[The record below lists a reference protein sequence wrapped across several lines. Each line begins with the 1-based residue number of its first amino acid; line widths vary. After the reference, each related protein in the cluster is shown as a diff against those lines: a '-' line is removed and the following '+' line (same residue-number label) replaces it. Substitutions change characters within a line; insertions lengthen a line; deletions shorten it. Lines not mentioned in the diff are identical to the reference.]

1 MKSLLSAGSKIV
13 TPGAL
18 LAAAMVSSVLMAAVW
33 AAPAGAAG
41 RRYPAAWS
49 TWVARLGL
57 PQQGVPGQT
66 TPGDTG
72 RYRPSRRPRLRTVR
86 DRQGSRFSPTGRR
99 SPLILP
105 LPKTV
110 QLKVTPDDSLKNYDV
125 RETVGGNV
133 DYRSP
138 TVISQ
143 EELLKFQER
152 QAINDYYRQKAMGGV
167 AGAPTAPGSAQA
179 QRLIPK
185 IYLGPIA
192 DRIFGG
198 SYIDIRPAGSLTLK
212 AGAKY
217 NVNRNPALTLRQQ
230 SVGDFIFEQ
239 NMNLSLSGQ
248 VGTKLKLTFNYDT
261 KAAFDFDNQMKFD
274 YAGQP
279 TDILR
284 KLDLGNVSM
293 PLNNSLIT
301 GGSNLFGIKTQLQF
315 GRLGV
320 TAVAATLRGSQDE
333 VRVQNGAQSRTFELK
348 ASQYERDRHYFL
360 SQFFRDRYDQA
371 LRGLP
376 TVQSGFEIRR
386 LEVWVTND
394 NRTTDNLRNVVSLM
408 DLGEP
413 RLDRLY
419 RPQFYNPSSGANA
432 STPAKNQVNYLY
444 QSLTGGGGAAR
455 DNLQVESYLANLP
468 TPGGTVPMVKSL
480 DYERLRARKLDPRE
494 YTFNAQLGYVNLNTA
509 LLPDQVLA
517 VSYEYLYNGKPYT
530 VGETQTE
537 YQGAQADQVI
547 FLKML
552 KATNPG
558 VNTADPGV
566 NPSNPN
572 LLTRNTP
579 TWDLMMKNI
588 YPLNTSQ
595 INRDNFQLQLIYKDD
610 ITGVDLIS
618 LKEGVRVQNVPLIQV
633 LGLDRVNANN
643 DRNADGNFD
652 FFPGITID
660 PELGKIIFPSVQPF
674 GSYLAAQFDT
684 LGVNAA
690 NERALAQKYVYRA
703 LYNQTQSDAQQ
714 QQVKD
719 KFFLRGR
726 YQGTSTDEITL
737 PGIGVAQGSV
747 KVYAGSTLLTEGVD
761 YQVFYDQAKVKI
773 LNPAYL
779 NSANELRVAFEKN
792 ALVQVQ
798 PRKLVG
804 TRLDY
809 ALNKD
814 VILGA
819 TAMHILEN
827 QAPGIN
833 RVNIGD
839 EPANNTILGADI
851 SLRKDSRV
859 LTKLVDRLPFLA
871 TKEISTVAFTG
882 EVAKLIAGRS
892 QLGRGE
898 NGVSYLDDFE
908 NARTPYTLGGLAAIP
923 AWRLAATPSPILG
936 STSNGLDNGYRRAK
950 LAWYTVDQ
958 SYYTNG
964 PNVPAGIAAATLQN
978 HYTRGIPRNEVFP
991 NKDLGATGN
1000 GFEYTFDMAYY
1011 PEERGPYNYTPNIQ
1025 ANGRLFSPGAGL
1037 PDNKFAGI
1045 SRGIT
1050 FDTDF
1055 DNSNVEYLEFWL
1067 LDPFIT
1073 GANSLTSA
1081 LNADPTNPRQYTD
1094 DTKGGD
1100 LILNLGNVSEDVLRD
1115 QGQHEFENGLPLPG
1129 DPAGSTNQTVWGNVT
1144 TQQFLLDAFNAAP
1157 GARASQDIGL
1167 DGLTD
1172 TQEQLFF
1179 NAIPGYGALA
1189 DPSND
1194 DFRHHLDPSFNANNT
1209 QILGRY
1215 KDYDNY
1221 DGNSPENSQLSS
1233 TAYPDKEDLN
1243 RDNVIQT
1250 TEQYYEYPIHL
1261 VPGQLNIGQN
1271 YITDKVTTQVV
1282 PTGTGAGSSNGEPV
1296 TWYQFRIPIRTPQR
1310 VEGNG
1315 GQPFGF
1321 KNIRFMRM
1329 YMTNWQQPVVLR
1341 LVQPQFVANQWRQY
1355 LSRIVDPN
1363 IQVPGIGTATD
1374 ADAFAISTVSVEE
1387 NGPSVATTT
1396 GTIPYV
1402 VPPNITRDVE
1412 YGSTA
1417 VSRQQNEQSLRL
1429 TVTNLRDGYAK
1440 AGYKNLT
1447 TNLLRY
1453 KRLRMYFHAESTDP
1467 RIRTGDARAFI
1478 RIGTDY
1484 SQNYYEYSLPL
1495 TFTLAG
1501 SADAATQLGVWP
1513 EANNIDVALQD
1524 FIDAKAARNL
1534 AITNRV
1540 PGVSYTVAYPYPLAN
1555 GAVINILGNPDFS
1568 QVQGAMIGILN
1579 PAKTLTD
1586 VNDDGSP
1593 KTVTLWADELRV
1605 FDFDSQ
1611 GGWAANARLNVKL
1624 ADLANITATG
1634 SFIGVGFGGLQDKAQ
1649 QRSTSDVLRGDLNA
1663 TVAAEKFLP
1672 TQLRLKV
1679 PVLVQAGRQTI
1690 TPQYDPLDPDTK
1702 LEQSLLKF
1710 QNNPGAAAEYK
1721 KLVVDRTTTRSIS
1734 VLNVRKDRAPT
1745 QTKQHPWDIENVAVS
1760 YAITERLHTD
1770 INTQRD
1776 YTQSY
1781 TAALAYLYQTQPR
1794 NYTPFASFKA
1804 LDNPYLKIFQQINF
1818 TPLPSRFSFRTD
1830 LDRRYNERF
1839 LQRVTEPGSL
1849 PTTAGIAGVFYK
1861 SFYISRIYDLK
1872 WDLTKALILDYT
1884 ATNRGVIDEGVGQS
1898 VGNDAVAIANRA
1910 EQWNNLK
1917 RGGRTTNFNQN
1928 IALTYRLPLD
1938 KFPLTD
1944 WLSAD
1949 TRYSAHYSWQAASTA
1964 LGIPFPDP
1972 KLSQDS
1978 VLRLGNTI
1986 QNNAELSANGKIDLV
2001 KLYNKVKFLNIIN
2014 NAPPPLPRP
2023 QPAVVDHNNPNATRP
2038 TPIAPDTAK
2047 KDPLRFVKAVLR
2059 AVMTARSLNFTY
2071 ARSNGTL
2078 LPGYLP
2084 STQFFGLNNR
2094 QALGGL
2100 APGIPFILGQQY
2112 EPTALYNMAS
2122 ANGWYTDQSQYLNTP
2137 LSNILTENLTARTTL
2152 EPFRGFNIQLDLLRQ
2167 KVRNSEA
2174 YYRRAIDTLN
2184 PFYQQYGTLTPYG
2197 DGNLNRLAPTQA
2209 LGTGSYTVS
2218 TVTIQTLFG
2227 DLGANGETSKA
2238 FERFVQ
2244 NRAIV
2249 QQRLQ
2254 ASGRPIGI
2262 QDVVTTPASNNTPA
2276 VYTRR
2281 ATNLYSYNSQ
2291 DVLLQSF
2298 LDAYHGKSS
2307 DGYEAKSFNPFAVIP
2322 LPNWRIDYNGF
2333 SDLPGI
2339 RDVFRSFTLNH
2350 AYTSRYN
2357 MGGYTTSTNY
2367 SDQPV
2372 FGLDAPPA
2380 QPGQPQG
2387 PVPFTSNSTGQIVPY
2402 YVIGQVSI
2410 IESLTPLIGVN
2421 FQTVNNVT
2429 GRVQYNTNRAVA
2441 LNITNAQVTE
2451 LHTTELIIG
2460 LGYAATGLRLPFRV
2474 GGEQR
2479 VLKNN
2484 LTARMDLS
2492 IRDNSTIQ
2500 RSILGSVDPTPATT
2514 SGVVPNTTP
2523 PIVALPSPAVQG
2535 IVGTATSQITNGS
2548 LQMQLRPTIDYLLN
2562 ARLNLQFYFSQT
2574 ITQPRVSNA
2583 FRNATTE
2590 GGLQLRYSLQ

>member
-1 MKSLLSAGSKIV
+1 MKSLLSAGSKLAS
-13 TPGAL
+13 PGAL
-18 LAAAMVSSVLMAAVW
+18 LSAAVLSSVLLAAVW
-33 AAPAGAAG
+33 AAPAGAAS
-41 RRYPAAWS
+41 RRYTTAWS
-49 TWVARLGL
+49 TWVSRLGL
-57 PQQGVPGQT
+57 PHGLPSQT
-66 TPGDTG
+66 VPGDTG
-72 RYRPSRRPRLRTVR
+72 RYQPSRRPRLRTVR
-86 DRQGSRFSPTGRR
+86 DRAGSRFGQRGRR

-105 LPKTV
+105 LPKSV
-110 QLKVTPDDSLKNYDV
+110 QLQVTPTGDSLKSYDV
-125 RETVGGNV
+125 RETVGGQI
-133 DYRSP
+133 DYRDP
-138 TVISQ
+138 TSISQ
-143 EELLKFQER
+143 AELLRFQER

-167 AGAPTAPGSAQA
+167 AGAPAAPGSPQA

-212 AGAKY
+212 MGAKY

-230 SVGDFIFEQ
+230 SVGDFLFEQ

-248 VGTKLKLTFNYDT
+248 VGTKLKLVFNYDT

-348 ASQYERDRHYFL
+348 ASQYEKDRHYFL
-360 SQFFRDRYDQA
+360 SQFFRDKYDAA
-371 LRGLP
+371 LQGLP
-376 TVQSGFEIRR
+376 VVKSGFEIRR
-386 LEVWVTND
+386 LEVWITND
-394 NRTTDNLRNVVSLM
+394 NRTTADLRNVVALQ
-408 DLGEP
+408 DLAEP
-413 RLDRLY
+413 RQERIY
-419 RPQFYNPSSGANA
+419 RPQFFNAATAPTIQTPPRNQAN
-432 STPAKNQVNYLY
+432 NLY
-444 QSLTGGGGAAR
+444 PTLTRGGASAR
-455 DNLQVESYLANLP
+455 DNLQVESFLGSL
-468 TPGGTVPMVKSL
+468 GLVKSL
-480 DYERLRARKLDPRE
+480 DYERLRARKLQPNE
-494 YTFNAQLGYVNLNTA
+494 YTFNAQLGYVNLNTT

-517 VSYEYLYNGKPYT
+517 VSYEFLYNGKPYT

-537 YQGAQADQVI
+537 YAGAQADQVI

-558 VNTADPGV
+558 VGTADPAV
-566 NPSNPN
+566 NPANLN
-572 LLTRNTP
+572 LLTHNTP

-595 INRDNFQLQLIYKDD
+595 VNRDNFQLQIIYKDD

-618 LKEGVRVQNVPLIQV
+618 LKEGQRIQNVPLVQV

-674 GSYLAAQFDT
+674 GSYLKAQFDT
-684 LGVNAA
+684 LGPNAA
-690 NERALAQKYVYRA
+690 RERQLAQQYVYQA

-714 QQVKD
+714 QQTKD

-726 YQGTSTDEITL
+726 FQGTSTDMISL

-761 YQVFYDQAKVKI
+761 YQVFYDQAQVKI

-779 NSANELRVAFEKN
+779 NSANELRIAFEKN

-798 PRKLVG
+798 PRKLLG

-809 ALNKD
+809 ALSKD
-814 VILGA
+814 VLLGA

-871 TKEISTVAFTG
+871 TKEVSTVAFTG
-882 EVAKLIAGRS
+882 EVAKLIAGQS

-908 NARTPYTLGGLAAIP
+908 NARTPYTLGGLAAVP
-923 AWRLAATPSPILG
+923 SWRLAATPAPFAG
-936 STSNGLDNGYRRAK
+936 SATDGLSNGYRRAK

-964 PNVPAGIAAATLQN
+964 PNVPAGIAGATLAN

-1011 PEERGPYNYTPNIQ
+1011 PNERGPYNYTPNIQ
-1025 ANGRLFSPGAGL
+1025 ITGNQATSGRFFTPGAGL
-1037 PDNKFAGI
+1037 PDNNYGGI

-1067 LDPFIT
+1067 MDPFLKGRNGLATALNSDPNNIDPSSAVPFDDNKIT
-1073 GANSLTSA
+1073 GGNLV
-1081 LNADPTNPRQYTD
+1081 
-1094 DTKGGD
+1094 
-1100 LILNLGNVSEDVLRD
+1100 LNLGNVSEDVLRD
-1115 QGQHEFENGLPLPG
+1115 QGQHEFENGLPVPG
-1129 DPAGSTNQTVWGNVT
+1129 QDTTGYTRRTPFGRVTN
-1144 TQQFLLDAFNAAP
+1144 QQFLLDAFNATP

-1167 DGLTD
+1167 DGLAD
-1172 TQEQLFF
+1172 ADEQAQFSSLP
-1179 NAIPGYGALA
+1179 NYAGLA

-1194 DFRHHLDPSFNANNT
+1194 DFRHHLDPSYDAAST

-1215 KDYDNY
+1215 KNYDNY
-1221 DGNSPENSQLSS
+1221 EGNSPENSQLSS
-1233 TAYPDKEDLN
+1233 SAYPDKEDLN

-1250 TEQYYEYPIHL
+1250 TEQYYEYVMPL
-1261 VPGQLNIGQN
+1261 QPGQLNVGQN
-1271 YITDKVTTQVV
+1271 YITDKVTNPV
-1282 PTGTGAGSSNGEPV
+1282 NGDQV
-1296 TWYQFRIPIRTPQR
+1296 TWYQFRVPIRQPGR
-1310 VEGNG
+1310 VQGNG

-1321 KNIRFMRM
+1321 KNIRFMRL
-1329 YMTNWQQPVVLR
+1329 YMTGWQQPVVLR
-1341 LVQPQFVANQWRQY
+1341 MVQPQFVANQWRQY
-1355 LSRIVDPN
+1355 ASRIVDPR
-1363 IQVPGIGTATD
+1363 IQVPGIGNATD
-1374 ADAFAISTVSVEE
+1374 ADAFAVSTVSVEE
-1387 NGPSVATTT
+1387 NGPSIASVSPT
-1396 GTIPYV
+1396 GAIPYI

-1429 TVTNLRDGYAK
+1429 TVTRLRDGYAK
-1440 AGYKNLT
+1440 AAYKNLA

-1453 KRLRMYFHAESTDP
+1453 KRLRMYLHAEANSTSRLND
-1467 RIRTGDARAFI
+1467 GDTRAFI

-1495 TFTLAG
+1495 KVTQPG
-1501 SADAATQLGVWP
+1501 ATQQLDVWP
-1513 EANNIDVALQD
+1513 EVNNVDIALQD
-1524 FIDAKAARNL
+1524 FIDAKAERNQQ
-1534 AITNRV
+1534 AV
-1540 PGVSYTVAYPYPLAN
+1540 VSYIIPYTKTLAS
-1555 GAVINILGNPDFS
+1555 GATITILGNPDFS
-1568 QVQGAMIGILN
+1568 QVQGCMIGILN
-1579 PAKTLTD
+1579 PAATNVGADTD
-1586 VNDDGSP
+1586 ASDKS
-1593 KTVTLWADELRV
+1593 VTLWADEFRV
-1605 FDFDSQ
+1605 FDFDNQ

-1624 ADLANITATG
+1624 ADLANLTATG

-1663 TVAAEKFLP
+1663 TIAADKMLP
-1672 TQLRLKV
+1672 SQLRLRV

-1702 LEQSLLKF
+1702 LEQSLQKF
-1710 QNNPGAAAEYK
+1710 KNSADATAYK
-1721 KLVVDRTTTRSIS
+1721 SLVIDRTTTRSIS
-1734 VLNVRKDRAPT
+1734 ALNVRKERAPT
-1745 QTKQHPWDIENVAVS
+1745 QTKTHPWDVENVAVS

-1781 TAALAYLYQTQPR
+1781 TAALAYLYQTTPR
-1794 NYTPFASFKA
+1794 NYTPLASFKA

-1839 LQRVTEPGSL
+1839 LQRVTEPGQL
-1849 PTTAGIAGVFYK
+1849 PTAVDNGVFYK
-1861 SFYISRIYDLK
+1861 SFYINRIYDMN
-1872 WDLTKALILDYT
+1872 WALTKALTLDYT

-1898 VGNDAVAIANRA
+1898 LGDGTIAQNNRA

-1917 RGGRTTNFNQN
+1917 RGGRTTNFSQN

-1944 WLSAD
+1944 WISAD
-1949 TRYSAHYSWQAASTA
+1949 TRYTAHYSWQAVSTA
-1964 LGIPFPDP
+1964 TGIRVPATNIAGDTTTT
-1972 KLSQDS
+1972 LAN
-1978 VLRLGNTI
+1978 LGNTV
-1986 QNNAELSANGKIDLV
+1986 QNNRELSANGKIDLV
-2001 KLYNKVKFLNIIN
+2001 KLYNKVRFLNIIN
-2014 NAPPPLPRP
+2014 NAPGPAPRP
-2023 QPAVVDHNNPNATRP
+2023 AQADPNNPNAPLATRP
-2038 TPIAPDTAK
+2038 TPTAPDTAR

-2059 AVMTARSLNFTY
+2059 AVMTARSINFTY
-2071 ARSNGTL
+2071 AQSSGTL

-2084 STQFFGLNNR
+2084 NTNFFGLQR
-2094 QALGGL
+2094 QSL
-2100 APGIPFILGQQY
+2100 APGVPFILGQQY
-2112 EPTALYNMAS
+2112 TTGELYNLAS
-2122 ANGWYTDQSQYLNTP
+2122 SNGWYTPQSQYLNTP
-2137 LSNILTENLTARTTL
+2137 LSNILTENFTARTTL
-2152 EPFRGFNIQLDLLRQ
+2152 EPFRGFNIQLDLRSQ
-2167 KVRNSEA
+2167 KVRNNEA
-2174 YYRRAIDTLN
+2174 YYRVAIDTANAAYLANGTLN
-2184 PFYQQYGTLTPYG
+2184 PFA
-2197 DGNLNRLAPTQA
+2197 DRRLAPTQA
-2209 LGTGSYTVS
+2209 LGTGSYSVS
-2218 TVTIQTLFG
+2218 TITVQTLFG

-2238 FERFVQ
+2238 FERFVA

-2254 ASGRPIGI
+2254 AANPSGTRSVI
-2262 QDVVTTPASNNTPA
+2262 TTPGIPGPPPTPPI
-2276 VYTRR
+2276 YTNQ

-2307 DGYEAKSFNPFAVIP
+2307 DG
-2322 LPNWRIDYNGF
+2322 
-2333 SDLPGI
+2333 
-2339 RDVFRSFTLNH
+2339 
-2350 AYTSRYN
+2350 
-2357 MGGYTTSTNY
+2357 
-2367 SDQPV
+2367 
-2372 FGLDAPPA
+2372 
-2380 QPGQPQG
+2380 
-2387 PVPFTSNSTGQIVPY
+2387 
-2402 YVIGQVSI
+2402 
-2410 IESLTPLIGVN
+2410 
-2421 FQTVNNVT
+2421 
-2429 GRVQYNTNRAVA
+2429 
-2441 LNITNAQVTE
+2441 
-2451 LHTTELIIG
+2451 
-2460 LGYAATGLRLPFRV
+2460 
-2474 GGEQR
+2474 
-2479 VLKNN
+2479 
-2484 LTARMDLS
+2484 
-2492 IRDNSTIQ
+2492 
-2500 RSILGSVDPTPATT
+2500 
-2514 SGVVPNTTP
+2514 
-2523 PIVALPSPAVQG
+2523 
-2535 IVGTATSQITNGS
+2535 
-2548 LQMQLRPTIDYLLN
+2548 
-2562 ARLNLQFYFSQT
+2562 
-2574 ITQPRVSNA
+2574 
-2583 FRNATTE
+2583 
-2590 GGLQLRYSLQ
+2590 

>member
-1 MKSLLSAGSKIV
+1 MG
-13 TPGAL
+13 PGAL
-18 LAAAMVSSVLMAAVW
+18 LAAAVVASVLLAAAW
-33 AAPAGAAG
+33 APAGAAG
-41 RRYPAAWS
+41 RRYPVAWS
-49 TWVARLGL
+49 TWVSRLGL
-57 PQQGVPGQT
+57 PGPLQTAPGQAA
-66 TPGDTG
+66 PADTG

-86 DRQGSRFSPTGRR
+86 DRQGSRFSPRGRR

-105 LPKTV
+105 LPKNV
-110 QLKVTPDDSLKNYDV
+110 KLQVTPDDSLKNYSV
-125 RETVGGNV
+125 RETVGDQI
-133 DYRSP
+133 DYRNP
-138 TVISQ
+138 TIISQ
-143 EELLKFQER
+143 EELLRYQER

-167 AGAPTAPGSAQA
+167 AGAPVAPGSAQA

-185 IYLGPIA
+185 IYLGPVA

-198 SYIDIRPAGSLTLK
+198 SYVDIRPAGSLTFK

-261 KAAFDFDNQMKFD
+261 RAAFDFDNQMKFD

-279 TDILR
+279 TDIIR

-348 ASQYERDRHYFL
+348 ASQYEKDRHYFL
-360 SQFFRDRYDQA
+360 SQYFRDKYDQT

-394 NRTTDNLRNVVSLM
+394 NRTTDNLRNVVALA
-408 DLGEP
+408 DLGEAHA
-413 RLDRLY
+413 RRLY
-419 RPQFYNPSSGANA
+419 RPAFYLSTTDSGRYAVPKNSANR
-432 STPAKNQVNYLY
+432 LY
-444 QSLTGGGGAAR
+444 GSLTAPGSTR
-455 DNLQVESYLANLP
+455 DNLQVETFLNNLP
-468 TPGGTVPMVKSL
+468 LTGGGGVPLMKNV
-480 DYERLRARKLDPRE
+480 DYERMRARKLDPRE

-537 YQGAQADQVI
+537 YGGNASQSDVI

-558 VNTADPGV
+558 VGVVNVQDPLV
-566 NPSNPN
+566 SQYYKR
-572 LLTRNTP
+572 LHNTP
-579 TWDLMMKNI
+579 TWDLMMKNV

-595 INRDNFQLQLIYKDD
+595 INRDNFQLQIIYKDD

-618 LKEGVRVQNVPLIQV
+618 LKEGVRIQGLPLIQV
-633 LGLDRVNANN
+633 LGLDRVNPNN
-643 DRNADGNFD
+643 DRNPDGNFD

-674 GSYLAAQFDT
+674 GSYLRAQFDT
-684 LGVNAA
+684 TNANPTIA
-690 NERALAQKYVYRA
+690 AAEQARVRQYVYQA
-703 LYNQTQSDAQQ
+703 LYDQTQSDAQQ
-714 QQVKD
+714 QQTKD
-719 KFFLRGR
+719 KFYLRGR
-726 YQGTSTDEITL
+726 YQGVSTDEISL

-747 KVYAGSTLLTEGVD
+747 KVFAGSTLLTEGVD

-773 LNPAYL
+773 LNAAYL
-779 NSANELRVAFEKN
+779 NSANELRVTFEKN

-798 PRKLVG
+798 PRKLLG
-804 TRLDY
+804 ARFDY
-809 ALNKD
+809 AANKD
-814 VILGA
+814 VLLGF

-839 EPANNTILGADI
+839 EPANNTILGADV

-859 LTKLVDRLPFLA
+859 LTKLVDKLPFLS
-871 TKEISTVAFTG
+871 TKEVSTVAFTG
-882 EVAKLIAGRS
+882 EVAKLIAGQA

-923 AWRLAATPSPILG
+923 SWRLAATPSPIQG
-936 STSNGLDNGYRRAK
+936 YGIDGLANGYQRAK
-950 LAWYTVDQ
+950 LAWYTIDQ

-964 PNVPAGIAAATLQN
+964 PSVPQSITAATLNN

-1000 GFEYTFDMAYY
+1000 GYEYTFDMAYY
-1011 PEERGPYNYTPNIQ
+1011 PGERGPYNYTPNVLGD
-1025 ANGRLFSPGAGL
+1025 GRNFSPAAGL
-1037 PDNKFAGI
+1037 PDNKFGGI

-1055 DNSNVEYLEFWL
+1055 DNANVEYLEFWL
-1067 LDPFIT
+1067 MDPFLPGDRGKIDDSEHPAVNNTT
-1073 GANSLTSA
+1073 GGNLF
-1081 LNADPTNPRQYTD
+1081 
-1094 DTKGGD
+1094 
-1100 LILNLGNVSEDVLRD
+1100 INLGNISEDVLRD
-1115 QGQHEFENGLPLPG
+1115 QGQHEFENGLPVPG
-1129 DPAGSTNQTVWGNVT
+1129 DPAGFTQPSPYGVVT
-1144 TQQFLLDAFNAAP
+1144 TQQFLTDAFNATP
-1157 GARASQDIGL
+1157 GARASQDVGL
-1167 DGLTD
+1167 DGLAD
-1172 TQEQLFF
+1172 ADEQVFF

-1194 DFRHHLDPSFNANNT
+1194 DFRHHLDPSYDAAST
-1209 QILGRY
+1209 QLLGRY
-1215 KDYDNY
+1215 KNYDNY
-1221 DGNSPENSQLSS
+1221 ENNSPENSQLSS

-1243 RDNVIQT
+1243 RDNIIQN
-1250 TEQYYEYPIHL
+1250 TEQYYEYQIPL
-1261 VPGQLNIGQN
+1261 RPGQLAVGQGF
-1271 YITDKVTTQVV
+1271 ITDKVTNTITV
-1282 PTGTGAGSSNGEPV
+1282 NGQANGDPV
-1296 TWYQFRIPIRTPQR
+1296 TWYQFRVPIRKPGR
-1310 VEGNG
+1310 VQGNN
-1315 GQPFGF
+1315 GQEFGY
-1321 KNIRFMRM
+1321 KNIRFLRM

-1355 LSRIVDPN
+1355 ASRIADPLASPSPN
-1363 IQVPGIGTATD
+1363 IGND
-1374 ADAFAISTVSVEE
+1374 AEAFTISTVSVEE
-1387 NGPSVATTT
+1387 NGPSAASVTTT
-1396 GTIPYV
+1396 GAVPYV
-1402 VPPNITRDVE
+1402 VPPNIQRDIE

-1429 TVTNLRDGYAK
+1429 TVTNLSDGYAK
-1440 AGYKNLT
+1440 AAYKNLT

-1453 KRLRMYFHAESTDP
+1453 KRLRMYLHGEALNGPIAD
-1467 RIRTGDARAFI
+1467 GDVRVFI

-1484 SQNYYEYSLPL
+1484 SQNYYEYSIPL
-1495 TFTLAG
+1495 AITAAG
-1501 SADAATQLGVWP
+1501 STDQSLVWP
-1513 EANNIDVALQD
+1513 TANALDFSLQS
-1524 FIDAKAARNL
+1524 FIDAKAKRNQQATVNYVL
-1534 AITNRV
+1534 PFTIQDPNNPNATITV
-1540 PGVSYTVAYPYPLAN
+1540 V
-1555 GAVINILGNPDFS
+1555 GNPDLS
-1568 QVQGAMIGILN
+1568 ALQGAMIGILN
-1579 PAKTLTD
+1579 PAANQTNPDARAKS
-1586 VNDDGSP
+1586 V
-1593 KTVTLWADELRV
+1593 TVWADELRV

-1611 GGWAANARLNVKL
+1611 GGWAANARMNVKL

-1672 TQLRLKV
+1672 PQAHLRV
-1679 PVLVQAGRQTI
+1679 PVLVQVGRQTI

-1710 QNNPGAAAEYK
+1710 KDPNAAAAYK
-1721 KLVVDRTTTRSIS
+1721 NLVVDRTTTRSIS
-1734 VLNVRKDRAPT
+1734 VLNLRKERAPT
-1745 QTKQHPWDIENVAVS
+1745 QTKTHPWDIENVAVS

-1781 TAALAYLYQTQPR
+1781 TAALAYTYQTTPR
-1794 NYTPFASFKA
+1794 NYTPLASVKA
-1804 LDNPYLKIFQQINF
+1804 LDNPYLKIFQQLNF

-1830 LDRRYNERF
+1830 IDRRYNERF
-1839 LQRVTEPGSL
+1839 LQRVTDPGSL

-1861 SFYISRIYDLK
+1861 SFYINRIYDLN
-1872 WDLTKALILDYT
+1872 WAFTKALTFDYT
-1884 ATNRGVIDEGVGQS
+1884 ATNRGVVDEGVGQS
-1898 VGNDAVAIANRA
+1898 VGNSDVALGNRA
-1910 EQWNNLK
+1910 QLWNNLK
-1917 RGGRTTNFNQN
+1917 RGGRTTNFNQR
-1928 IALTYRLPLD
+1928 IAITYRLPLD

-1949 TRYSAHYSWQAASTA
+1949 ARYAANYTWQAASTA
-1964 LGIPFPDP
+1964 LTITNPVIPGDT
-1972 KLSQDS
+1972 

-1986 QNNAELSANGKIDLV
+1986 QNNAEMSANGKIDLV

-2014 NAPPPLPRP
+2014 NAPPPTPPRP
-2023 QPAVVDHNNPNATRP
+2023 AEPDPNNPGRP
-2038 TPIAPDTAK
+2038 KPTAPDTAR

-2059 AVMTARSLNFTY
+2059 AVMTARTLNFTY
-2071 ARSNGTL
+2071 VRSNGTL

-2084 STQFFGLNNR
+2084 ATQQVGLDNRFGS
-2094 QALGGL
+2094 GL
-2100 APGIPFILGQQY
+2100 APGIPFILGKQY
-2112 EPTALYNMAS
+2112 EPSELYGY
-2122 ANGWYTDQSQYLNTP
+2122 ANARNWYTSQSQYLNTP

-2152 EPFRGFNIQLDLLRQ
+2152 EPFRGFNIQLDLRRQ
-2167 KVRNSEA
+2167 KVRNTEA
-2174 YYRRAIDTLN
+2174 YYRKAIDTTSAT
-2184 PFYQQYGTLTPYG
+2184 YQQFGTLVAYA
-2197 DGNLNRLAPTQA
+2197 DGRLAPTQA
-2209 LGTGSYTVS
+2209 LGTGSFSTT

-2227 DLGANGETSKA
+2227 DLSANGETSKA

-2244 NRAIV
+2244 NRRIV
-2249 QQRLQ
+2249 QERLQ
-2254 ASGRPIGI
+2254 AANPTFTQIVTSTIG
-2262 QDVVTTPASNNTPA
+2262 TPA
-2276 VYTRR
+2276 VTTQ
-2281 ATNLYSYNSQ
+2281 TNQTVGLYSYNSQ
-2291 DVLLQSF
+2291 DVLIQSF

-2307 DGYEAKSFNPFAVIP
+2307 DGYVAKSYNPFGVIP
-2322 LPNWRIDYNGF
+2322 LPNWTVQYNGF
-2333 SDLPGI
+2333 SDLPAI
-2339 RDVFRSFTLNH
+2339 RSVFRSFTVNH
-2350 AYTSRYN
+2350 AYSSVYN
-2357 MGGYTTSTNY
+2357 LGGYTTSTQY
-2367 SDQPV
+2367 ATEPT
-2372 FGLDAPPA
+2372 FGNTNN
-2380 QPGQPQG
+2380 
-2387 PVPFTSNSTGQIVPY
+2387 PFPYMRNTTGQYVPY

-2410 IESLTPLIGVN
+2410 VESLAPFIGVN

-2429 GRVQYNTNRAVA
+2429 GRVQYNTSRAVA
-2441 LNITNAQVTE
+2441 LNVTNAQVTE

-2460 LGYAATGLRLPFRV
+2460 LGYAATGLKLPFRV

-2479 VLKNN
+2479 TLKNN
-2484 LTARMDLS
+2484 LTGRLDMS
-2492 IRDNSTIQ
+2492 IRDNATIQ
-2500 RSILGSVDPTPATT
+2500 RSILNSVDPVAAAPGSGTVIGTPA
-2514 SGVVPNTTP
+2514 VVGDP
-2523 PIVALPSPAVQG
+2523 
-2535 IVGTATSQITNGS
+2535 GTATSQITNGS
-2548 LQMQLRPTIDYLLN
+2548 LQVQLRPTVDYLLN
-2562 ARLNLQFYFSQT
+2562 ARLNLQFYFTQT

-2590 GGLQLRYSLQ
+2590 GGVLLRYSLQ

>member
-1 MKSLLSAGSKIV
+1 MQ
-13 TPGAL
+13 
-18 LAAAMVSSVLMAAVW
+18 
-33 AAPAGAAG
+33 
-41 RRYPAAWS
+41 
-49 TWVARLGL
+49 GL
-57 PQQGVPGQT
+57 PSQTVPA
-66 TPGDTG
+66 DTG
-72 RYRPSRRPRLRTVR
+72 RYQPSRRPRLRTVR
-86 DRQGSRFSPTGRR
+86 DRQGSRFSPRGRR

-105 LPKTV
+105 LPKNV
-110 QLKVTPDDSLKNYDV
+110 KLEVTPDDSLKNYSV
-125 RETVGGNV
+125 RETVGGQI
-133 DYRSP
+133 DYRNP

-143 EELLKFQER
+143 EELLKYQER

-167 AGAPTAPGSAQA
+167 AGAPAAPGSPQA

-198 SYIDIRPAGSLTLK
+198 SYIDIRPAGSLTLR

-230 SVGDFIFEQ
+230 SVGDFIFDQ

-360 SQFFRDRYDQA
+360 SQFFRDKYDQA

-394 NRTTDNLRNVVSLM
+394 NRTTDNLRNVVALM
-408 DLGEP
+408 DLAEP
-413 RLDRLY
+413 RKERLY
-419 RPQFYNPSSGANA
+419 RPQFYNTASAATVATPVRNQANYVYQTLTA
-432 STPAKNQVNYLY
+432 PGST
-444 QSLTGGGGAAR
+444 R
-455 DNLQVESYLANLP
+455 DNLQVETFLS
-468 TPGGTVPMVKSL
+468 SL
-480 DYERLRARKLDPRE
+480 NPPSSQPVSLTKGIDYERMRARKLDPRE

-537 YQGAQADQVI
+537 YGSNANQSDVI
-547 FLKML
+547 YLKML

-558 VNTADPGV
+558 VGVADPTV
-566 NPSNPN
+566 NPDNPN
-572 LLTRNTP
+572 LLTHNTP

-618 LKEGVRVQNVPLIQV
+618 LKEGQNIRNIPLIQV

-652 FFPGITID
+652 YFPGITID

-674 GSYLAAQFDT
+674 GTYLQNQFVP
-684 LGVNAA
+684 G
-690 NERALAQKYVYRA
+690 EQALVQKYVYQE

-714 QQVKD
+714 IQTKD

-726 YQGTSTDEITL
+726 YQGTSTDEISL

-798 PRKLVG
+798 PRKLLG
-804 TRLDY
+804 ARFDY

-814 VILGA
+814 VLLGA

-839 EPANNTILGADI
+839 EPANNTILGADL

-871 TKEISTVAFTG
+871 TKEISTIAFSG
-882 EVAKLIAGRS
+882 EVAKLIAGRA

-923 AWRLAATPSPILG
+923 AWRLAATPTPIVG
-936 STSNGLDNGYRRAK
+936 SGINGLANGYRRAK

-958 SYYTNG
+958 TYYTGG
-964 PNVPAGIAAATLQN
+964 PNVPPGISGQSLTN

-1000 GFEYTFDMAYY
+1000 GFEYTFDMAYF
-1011 PEERGPYNYTPNIQ
+1011 PGERGPYNYTPNIQ
-1025 ANGRLFSPGAGL
+1025 GDGRRFSATER
-1037 PDNKFAGI
+1037 PDNKFGGI

-1055 DNSNVEYLEFWL
+1055 DNSNVEYLEFWMM
-1067 LDPFIT
+1067 DPFLPGERGQI
-1073 GANSLTSA
+1073 NDSE
-1081 LNADPTNPRQYTD
+1081 NPAVNNT
-1094 DTKGGD
+1094 TGGD
-1100 LILNLGNVSEDVLRD
+1100 FIINLGNVSEDVLRD
-1115 QGQHEFENGLPLPG
+1115 QGQHEFENGLPVPG
-1129 DPAGSTNQTVWGNVT
+1129 DPAGGTQPTPYGVVT
-1144 TQQFLLDAFNAAP
+1144 TQQFLTDAFNAAP
-1157 GARASQDIGL
+1157 GARTSQDIGL
-1167 DGLTD
+1167 DGLA
-1172 TQEQLFF
+1172 
-1179 NAIPGYGALA
+1179 NADEKVFYNNIAGYGALA

-1194 DFRHHLDPSFNANNT
+1194 DFRHHLDPSYDAANT

-1215 KDYDNY
+1215 KNYDNY
-1221 DGNSPENSQLSS
+1221 ENNSPENSQLSS

-1243 RDNVIQT
+1243 RDNTIQT
-1250 TEQYYEYPIHL
+1250 TEQYFEYSIRL
-1261 VPGQLNIGQN
+1261 RPGQLTVGQN
-1271 YITDKVTTQVV
+1271 YITDKVTN
-1282 PTGTGAGSSNGEPV
+1282 PISANGAAVGDQV
-1296 TWYQFRIPIRTPQR
+1296 TWYQFRIPLRDDNNNRKLI
-1310 VEGNG
+1310 G
-1315 GQPFGF
+1315 GISGF
-1321 KNIRFMRM
+1321 KNIRFLRM

-1355 LSRIVDPN
+1355 LSVISDPKIGPIVGSN
-1363 IQVPGIGTATD
+1363 TD
-1374 ADAFAISTVSVEE
+1374 ADAFSISTVSVEE
-1387 NGPSVATTT
+1387 NGPSVASAS
-1396 GTIPYV
+1396 GSGAIPYV
-1402 VPPNITRDVE
+1402 VPPNITRDIE

-1429 TVTNLRDGYAK
+1429 TVTRLRDGYAK
-1440 AGYKNLT
+1440 AAYKNLS

-1453 KRLRMYFHAESTDP
+1453 KRLRMYLHAEASTTAAVAD
-1467 RIRTGDARAFI
+1467 GDVRGFI

-1495 TFTLAG
+1495 TITRPG
-1501 SADAATQLGVWP
+1501 ATAQLEVWP
-1513 EANNIDVALQD
+1513 EANNIDVSFQD
-1524 FIDAKAARNL
+1524 FIDAKAERNRQGM
-1534 AITNRV
+1534 AN
-1540 PGVSYTVAYPYPLAN
+1540 YTVPYVKTLAN
-1555 GAVINILGNPDFS
+1555 GATITILGNPDFS
-1568 QVQGAMIGILN
+1568 QVQGCMIGILN
-1579 PAKTLTD
+1579 PATAPADASEKS
-1586 VNDDGSP
+1586 VS
-1593 KTVTLWADELRV
+1593 LWADEFRV

-1634 SFIGVGFGGLQDKAQ
+1634 SFVGVGFGGLQDKAQ

-1672 TQLRLKV
+1672 PQTHLRV
-1679 PVLVQAGRQTI
+1679 PVLVQLGRQTI

-1702 LEQSLLKF
+1702 LEQSLQKF
-1710 QNNPGAAAEYK
+1710 QNSTNPNAATEYK
-1721 KLVVDRTTTRSIS
+1721 NLVVDRTTTRSIS
-1734 VLNVRKDRAPT
+1734 VLNVRKERGPT
-1745 QTKQHPWDIENVAVS
+1745 QTTTHPWDIENVAVS

-1770 INTQRD
+1770 INTARD

-1781 TAALAYLYQTQPR
+1781 TAALAYIYQTTPR
-1794 NYTPFASFKA
+1794 NYTPLAKFKA
-1804 LDNPYLKIFQQINF
+1804 LDNPYLKIFQQVNF

-1839 LQRVTEPGSL
+1839 LQRVTEPGTL

-1861 SFYISRIYDLK
+1861 SFYINRIYDLK
-1872 WDLTKALILDYT
+1872 WDLTKSLIFDYT
-1884 ATNRGVIDEGVGQS
+1884 ATNRGVIDEGLGQS
-1898 VGNDAVAIANRA
+1898 VGNSDRALANRA
-1910 EQWNNLK
+1910 ELWDNLK
-1917 RGGRTTNFNQN
+1917 RGGRTTNFNQTAA
-1928 IALTYRLPLD
+1928 ITYRLPLD

-1964 LGIPFPDP
+1964 LTIPYPVVA
-1972 KLSQDS
+1972 SDS

-2001 KLYNKVKFLNIIN
+2001 KLYNKVRFLNIIN
-2014 NAPPPLPRP
+2014 NAPPANPPRP
-2023 QPAVVDHNNPNATRP
+2023 TIDDPNNPTPLGRP
-2038 TPIAPDTAK
+2038 KPTALDTAQ

-2059 AVMTARSLNFTY
+2059 AVMTARTLNFTY

-2084 STQFFGLNNR
+2084 ATQYVGLDNR
-2094 QALGGL
+2094 FGGL
-2100 APGIPFILGQQY
+2100 APGLPFIIGRQY
-2112 EPTALYNMAS
+2112 EPSELYGYAS
-2122 ANGWYTDQSQYLNTP
+2122 ARGWYTGQSQYLNTP

-2152 EPFRGFNIQLDLLRQ
+2152 EPFRGFNIQLDLRRQ

-2174 YYRRAIDTLN
+2174 YYRSAIDTTN
-2184 PFYQQYGTLTPYG
+2184 TYYQQYGTLVPYG
-2197 DGNLNRLAPTQA
+2197 DRRLAPTQA
-2209 LGTGSYTVS
+2209 LGNGSYSVS

-2227 DLGANGETSKA
+2227 DLSANGETSKA
-2238 FERFVQ
+2238 FDRFVQ
-2244 NRAIV
+2244 NRRLV
-2249 QQRLQ
+2249 QQKLQ
-2254 ASGRPIGI
+2254 AANPTFTQIVS
-2262 QDVVTTPASNNTPA
+2262 TTTGTPPTTTTTQTA
-2276 VYTRR
+2276 QTVG
-2281 ATNLYSYNSQ
+2281 LYSYNSQ

-2307 DGYEAKSFNPFAVIP
+2307 DGYEAEKFNPFSVIP
-2322 LPNWRIDYNGF
+2322 LPNWTVQYNGF
-2333 SDLPGI
+2333 SDLPVI
-2339 RDVFRSFTLNH
+2339 RNVFRSFTLNH
-2350 AYTSRYN
+2350 AYSSVYN
-2357 MGGYTTSTNY
+2357 MGGYTTSTQY
-2367 SDQPV
+2367 ATQPE
-2372 FGLDAPPA
+2372 FST
-2380 QPGQPQG
+2380 QG
-2387 PVPFTSNSTGQIVPY
+2387 GGTGSILPYVLNATGQYVPY

-2410 IESLTPLIGVN
+2410 VESLTPFIGVN

-2429 GRVQYNTNRAVA
+2429 GRIQYNTARAVA

-2460 LGYAATGLRLPFRV
+2460 LGYAATGLKLPFRV

-2479 VLKNN
+2479 TLKNN
-2484 LTARMDLS
+2484 LTARLDLS
-2492 IRDNSTIQ
+2492 IRDNATIQ
-2500 RSILGSVDPTPATT
+2500 RSILGSIDPVPAAIGTGT
-2514 SGVVPNTTP
+2514 VIGTQ
-2523 PIVALPSPAVQG
+2523 AVIG
-2535 IVGTATSQITNGS
+2535 DPGTATSQITNGS

-2562 ARLNLQFYFSQT
+2562 ARLNLQFYFTQT

>member
-1 MKSLLSAGSKIV
+1 MAAAAPAICLKSLLSAGSKLA

-18 LAAAMVSSVLMAAVW
+18 LTAAILSSVLLAAVW

-49 TWVARLGL
+49 TWVSRLGL
-57 PQQGVPGQT
+57 PQQRLPSQT
-66 TPGDTG
+66 APGDTG
-72 RYRPSRRPRLRTVR
+72 RYQPSRRPRVRTVR
-86 DRQGSRFSPTGRR
+86 DRAGSRFSPRGRR

-105 LPKTV
+105 LPKNV
-110 QLKVTPDDSLKNYDV
+110 QLQVTPDDSLKNYNV
-125 RETVGGNV
+125 RETVGSQI
-133 DYRSP
+133 DFRDP
-138 TVISQ
+138 TSISQ
-143 EELLKFQER
+143 EELLRFQER
-152 QAINDYYRQKAMGGV
+152 EAINDYYRQKAMGGV
-167 AGAPTAPGSAQA
+167 AGAPAAPGSPQA

-212 AGAKY
+212 AGAKF

-248 VGTKLKLTFNYDT
+248 VGTKLKLIFNYDT

-348 ASQYERDRHYFL
+348 ASQYEKDRHYFL
-360 SQFFRDRYDQA
+360 SQYFRDNYDAA
-371 LRGLP
+371 LQGLP
-376 TVQSGFEIRR
+376 TVKSGFEIRR

-394 NRTTDNLRNVVSLM
+394 NRTTDNLRNVVALQ
-408 DLGEP
+408 DLAEP
-413 RLDRLY
+413 RQERLY
-419 RPQFYNPSSGANA
+419 RPQFYNSNGRATVK
-432 STPAKNQVNYLY
+432 TPPRNQANYLY
-444 QSLTGGGGAAR
+444 QTLTGGGPAAR
-455 DNLQVESYLANLP
+455 NNLQVESYLNNLS
-468 TPGGTVPMVKSL
+468 TPAPNGQVSLVKSL
-480 DYERLRARKLDPRE
+480 DYERLRARKLQPNE

-517 VSYEYLYNGKPYT
+517 VSYEFLYNGVPYT

-537 YQGAQADQVI
+537 YGSAQADQVI

-558 VNTADPGV
+558 VGTADPAT
-566 NPSNPN
+566 NPANPN

-595 INRDNFQLQLIYKDD
+595 VNRDNFQLQIIYKDD
-610 ITGVDLIS
+610 VTGVDLIS
-618 LKEGVRVQNVPLIQV
+618 LKEGQRIQGVPLIQV

-652 FFPGITID
+652 YFPGITID
-660 PELGKIIFPSVQPF
+660 PELGKIIFPSIQPF
-674 GSYLAAQFDT
+674 GSYLKAQFDT
-684 LGVNAA
+684 TGANAA
-690 NERALAQKYVYRA
+690 SERLLAQKYVYQA

-714 QQVKD
+714 QQIKD

-726 YQGTSTDEITL
+726 FQGTSTDEISL

-779 NSANELRVAFEKN
+779 NSANELRIAFEKN

-798 PRKLVG
+798 PRKLLG

-809 ALNKD
+809 ALSKD
-814 VILGA
+814 VSLGA

-839 EPANNTILGADI
+839 EPANNTILGADV

-871 TKEISTVAFTG
+871 TKETSTVAFTG

-908 NARTPYTLGGLAAIP
+908 NARTPYTLGGLAAVP
-923 AWRLAATPSPILG
+923 AWRLAATPAPFAG
-936 STSNGLDNGYRRAK
+936 SGIDGLVNGYQRAK
-950 LAWYTVDQ
+950 LAWYTIDQ

-964 PNVPAGIAAATLQN
+964 PNVPAGIAARTLAN

-1000 GFEYTFDMAYY
+1000 GFEYTFDMAYF
-1011 PEERGPYNYTPNIQ
+1011 PGERGPYNYTPNLDPSDP
-1025 ANGRLFSPGAGL
+1025 NGHRFAGSPLQGRNRFG
-1037 PDNKFAGI
+1037 GI

-1067 LDPFIT
+1067 MDPFLPGDRGLVDDSENT
-1073 GANSLTSA
+1073 
-1081 LNADPTNPRQYTD
+1081 PTNNT
-1094 DTKGGD
+1094 TGGD
-1100 LILNLGNVSEDVLRD
+1100 LVLNLGNISEDVLRD
-1115 QGQHEFENGLPLPG
+1115 QGQHEFENGLPVPG
-1129 DPAGSTNQTVWGNVT
+1129 DPTNPTSNTVFGRVT
-1144 TQQFLLDAFNAAP
+1144 NQQFLLDAFNATP

-1167 DGLTD
+1167 DGIAD
-1172 TQEQLFF
+1172 ADEQVLF
-1179 NAIPGYGALA
+1179 NAIPGYGRLP

-1194 DFRHHLDPSFNANNT
+1194 DFRHHLDPSYDAANV

-1215 KDYDNY
+1215 KNYDNY
-1221 DGNSPENSQLSS
+1221 EGNSPENSQLSS

-1261 VPGQLNIGQN
+1261 APNQMVVGQN
-1271 YITDKVTTQVV
+1271 YITDKVTNNIG
-1282 PTGTGAGSSNGEPV
+1282 GTGSGNGEPV
-1296 TWYQFRIPIRTPQR
+1296 SWYQFRIPIRQPQR

-1321 KNIRFMRM
+1321 KNIRFMRL
-1329 YMTNWQQPVVLR
+1329 YLTRWEQPVVLR
-1341 LVQPQFVANQWRQY
+1341 MVQPQFVANQWRQY
-1355 LSRIVDPN
+1355 LSRIVDPA

-1387 NGPSVATTT
+1387 NGPSVATAS
-1396 GTIPYV
+1396 IPYI

-1440 AGYKNLT
+1440 AAYKNLT

-1453 KRLRMYFHAESTDP
+1453 KRLRMYFHAEANGTSP
-1467 RIRTGDARAFI
+1467 LENGAVRAFI

-1495 TFTLAG
+1495 TVTQPG
-1501 SADAATQLGVWP
+1501 QATQADVWP
-1513 EANNIDVALQD
+1513 ETNNVDVALQD
-1524 FIDAKAARNL
+1524 FIDAKALRNQRSLPLTVPFTTTL
-1534 AITNRV
+1534 ASGASIT
-1540 PGVSYTVAYPYPLAN
+1540 
-1555 GAVINILGNPDFS
+1555 ILGNPDFS
-1568 QVQGAMIGILN
+1568 QVQGCMIGILN
-1579 PAKTLTD
+1579 PAATRIGGDTD
-1586 VNDDGSP
+1586 ASDKS
-1593 KTVTLWADELRV
+1593 VTLWADELRV
-1605 FDFDSQ
+1605 FDFDNQ

-1649 QRSTSDVLRGDLNA
+1649 QRSTADVLRGDLNA
-1663 TVAAEKFLP
+1663 TVAADKLLP
-1672 TQLRLKV
+1672 SQLRLRV
-1679 PVLVQAGRQTI
+1679 PVLVQLGRQTI

-1702 LEQSLLKF
+1702 LDQSLLKF
-1710 QNNPGAAAEYK
+1710 TANNKPDGAANAAAYK
-1721 KLVVDRTTTRSIS
+1721 NLVVDRTTTRSIS
-1734 VLNVRKDRAPT
+1734 VLNVRKERAPT
-1745 QTKQHPWDIENVAVS
+1745 QTKTHPWDVENLAVS

-1781 TAALAYLYQTQPR
+1781 TAALAYIYQTTPR
-1794 NYTPFASFKA
+1794 NYTPLASFKA
-1804 LDNPYLKIFQQINF
+1804 LDNPYLKIFQQLNF

-1839 LQRVTEPGSL
+1839 LQRVTEPGQL

-1861 SFYISRIYDLK
+1861 SFYINRIYDMN
-1872 WDLTKALILDYT
+1872 WALTKALTLDYT

-1898 VGNDAVAIANRA
+1898 IGDGTTAINNRA
-1910 EQWNNLK
+1910 EQWDNLK

-1949 TRYSAHYSWQAASTA
+1949 TRYTAHYSWQAASTA
-1964 LGIPFPDP
+1964 LGIRALAHPEIAGDTTTVPAN
-1972 KLSQDS
+1972 
-1978 VLRLGNTI
+1978 LGNTV
-1986 QNNAELSANGKIDLV
+1986 QNNRELSANGKIDLV
-2001 KLYNKVKFLNIIN
+2001 KLYNKVRFLNIIN
-2014 NAPPPLPRP
+2014 NAPPPAPRPALADPNNPGAPPRP
-2023 QPAVVDHNNPNATRP
+2023 QPT
-2038 TPIAPDTAK
+2038 TPDTAR

-2059 AVMTARSLNFTY
+2059 AVMTARSINFTY
-2071 ARSNGTL
+2071 SQSSGTL

-2084 STQFFGLNNR
+2084 ATRFFGLDNR
-2094 QALGGL
+2094 VGIGGL

-2112 EPTALYNMAS
+2112 TTGELYNLAD
-2122 ANGWYTDQSQYLNTP
+2122 ANGWYTQQSQYLNTP
-2137 LSNILTENLTARTTL
+2137 LSNILTENFTARTTL
-2152 EPFRGFNIQLDLLRQ
+2152 EPFRGFNIQLDLRSQ
-2167 KVRNSEA
+2167 KVRNNEA
-2174 YYRRAIDTLN
+2174 YYRKAIDTANTAYLTNGTLN
-2184 PFYQQYGTLTPYG
+2184 PFRDQ
-2197 DGNLNRLAPTQA
+2197 RLANTQA
-2209 LGTGSYTVS
+2209 LGTGSYSVS
-2218 TVTIQTLFG
+2218 TITVQTLFG

-2238 FERFVQ
+2238 FDRFVA

-2254 ASGRPIGI
+2254 AANNRPATRDI
-2262 QDVVTTPASNNTPA
+2262 VTTPATQTTPA
-2276 VYTRR
+2276 VYTRQ
-2281 ATNLYSYNSQ
+2281 AINLYSYNSQ
-2291 DVLLQSF
+2291 DVLMQSF

-2307 DGYEAKSFNPFAVIP
+2307 DGYEAQAFNPFSVIP
-2322 LPNWRIDYNGF
+2322 LPNWNIQYNGF
-2333 SDLPGI
+2333 SDLPGV
-2339 RDVFRSFTLNH
+2339 RNVFRSFTLSH
-2350 AYTSRYN
+2350 VYSSIYN
-2357 MGGYTTSTNY
+2357 LGGYTTSTVY
-2367 SDQPV
+2367 QVEPT
-2372 FGLDAPPA
+2372 FGPSA
-2380 QPGQPQG
+2380 
-2387 PVPFTSNSTGQIVPY
+2387 VTPFISNSTGQYVPY
-2402 YVIGQVSI
+2402 YVVGQVSI
-2410 IESLTPLIGVN
+2410 IESMAPLLGVN

-2429 GRVQYNTNRAVA
+2429 GRVQYNTARAVA
-2441 LNITNAQVTE
+2441 LNITNAQITE
-2451 LHTTELIIG
+2451 LHTTELVIG
-2460 LGYAATGLRLPFRV
+2460 LGYAATGFKLPFRV

-2484 LTARMDLS
+2484 LTGRLDLS
-2492 IRDNSTIQ
+2492 IRDNATIQ
-2500 RSILGSVDPTPATT
+2500 RSILGSVDPVPATT
-2514 SGVVPNTTP
+2514 SGVVAGTTP
-2523 PIVALPSPAVQG
+2523 PAVALPSPAVVG
-2535 IVGTATSQITNGS
+2535 NPGTATSQITNGS
-2548 LQMQLRPTIDYLLN
+2548 LQVQLRPTIDYLLN

-2590 GGLQLRYSLQ
+2590 GGIQLRYSLQ